1 MNRHPCLFIYFCNSS
16 ILGWRFVIVWGKVL
30 KVWRVKQ
37 DCQFA
42 FLSLTSVTS
51 RSFSNTLS
59 WLGLG
64 LDYDS
69 ANEITMACAKKT
81 HKKQKF
87 NRCLS
92 FTGWVLRSE
101 NLYHTPFYSPCPLA
115 VMSHIYIE
123 KEARKKNPFSWL
135 SGWRVTSQAPSN
147 VCLVAWNG
155 ATVTTPLPLWKVHLF
170 SIWCSSCTK
179 RAERSERRLSP
190 SLSLS
195 WAAADTLPLLWAIE
209 KRKEKKKLLTPTENV
224 MWTQGC
230 PAEKSYQIKPYYLF
244 LLSSNDKAAALYQQL
259 SGSV

>member
-1 MNRHPCLFIYFCNSS
+1 MSFYLFLQQQHFRLAFCYCLGQGFKSLTCKAGLSICFFVLDFIYVEEFQQHAVVAGFGFGLWFCK
-16 ILGWRFVIVWGKVL
+16 W
-30 KVWRVKQ
+30 
-37 DCQFA
+37 
-42 FLSLTSVTS
+42 
-51 RSFSNTLS
+51 
-59 WLGLG
+59 
-64 LDYDS
+64 DY
-69 ANEITMACAKKT
+69 NGMCKT
-81 HKKQKF
+81 KKQK
-87 NRCLS
+87 NKSLTVVL